1 MTATTMKRIAADLGV
16 SVTTVSKVLNHH
28 ADIGQA
34 TRARVL
40 KRVEELGYRPNAVAR
55 SLTLRRTHTVG
66 IIIPDLMHSFFV
78 EIVAG
83 LETVVSQRGYGL
95 LLCASGEDAQKERRE
110 IELLRARQVD
120 GIVLASANAT
130 GNTTLLRDLTSL
142 GIALV
147 MIDRDDHP
155 RVKCHRVLT
164 DDVEVGRL
172 ATAHLIGRGCR
183 NLAHIKGPP
192 IVHAQRR
199 EEGYRTAMQ
208 NAGLKTSAARIV
220 VGGFMEAD
228 GYRAMNELLALS
240 PRVDGVFAVND
251 PAAIGAM
258 RAIWEAGLRVPED
271 VAVVGAG
278 DVAYSDLIKVPLTTV
293 RWSKSEV
300 GRSAA
305 ELILDQI
312 GGHGEDRPR
321 RVIIPPELVVRQSA

>member
-1 MTATTMKRIAADLGV
+1 MKRIAADLGV
-16 SVTTVSKVLNHH
+16 SVTTISKVLNHH

-55 SLTLRRTHTVG
+55 SLSLKRTQTVG

-78 EIVAG
+78 EIVSG
-83 LETVVSQRGYGL
+83 LESVVSRRGYGL
-95 LLCASGEDAQKERRE
+95 LLCSSGEDARKERS
-110 IELLRARQVD
+110 ELEMLRARQVD
-120 GIVLASANAT
+120 GIVLASSNAA
-130 GNTTLLRDLTSL
+130 GNTGLLRDLTRL

-155 RVKCHRVLT
+155 RVSCHRVLT

-172 ATAHLIGRGCR
+172 ATAHLAARGCR
-183 NLAHIKGPP
+183 RIAHITGPR
-192 IVHAQRR
+192 IIHARRR
-199 EEGYRTAMQ
+199 EEGYRRALAA
-208 NAGLKTSAARIV
+208 AGLDVRRDRIAP
-220 VGGFMEAD
+220 GGFMEAD
-228 GYRAMNELLALS
+228 GYRALQQLLALR

-258 RAIWEAGLRVPED
+258 RAIWDAGLRVPDD

-278 DVAYSDLIKVPLTTV
+278 DVAYSDLIRVPLTTV

-300 GRSAA
+300 GRAAA
-305 ELILDQI
+305 ELMLDQI
-312 GGHGEDRPR
+312 GAGGPIRPR
-321 RVIIPPELVVRQSA
+321 KVIIPPELVVRQSA